1 MANSYAAVSHLDRKV
16 TSGLTPSYDS
26 GTDTT
31 TWNLPYSVNTNQTA
45 QGHLTIA
52 RTDTSVWF
60 EDSTQVANMGV
71 TVSRPSA
78 TSIAVAGLG
87 VSLASVPVVIGVL
100 FTASFE
106 LSTIYQ
112 RNEKGGVEQRGR
124 LRLGYLEMSYGP
136 TTNVTL
142 EVTPQGSAS
151 PTSTVFNDPTAQA
164 GQPETMPFRV
174 PIYARNED
182 TSIVF
187 TDSTP
192 GSFQIVM
199 VDWEAT
205 LTMRSKGV

>member
-1 MANSYAAVSHLDRKV
+1 MNFSSLD
-16 TSGLTPSYDS
+16 LN
-26 GTDTT
+26 T
-31 TWNLPYSVNTNQTA
+31 TWFIL
-45 QGHLTIA
+45 
-52 RTDTSVWF
+52 
-60 EDSTQVANMGV
+60 
-71 TVSRPSA
+71 
-78 TSIAVAGLG
+78 
-87 VSLASVPVVIGVL
+87 IGVL